1 MWGPWLL
8 GMASA
13 QKAMRFERVGLQP
26 FTPRTGLTII
36 ESILMVERAEFVAAS
51 FKWEHILKS
60 PISKRAVFRDMISDV
75 RLDRPN
81 PTIEVLIFYMA
92 YVTNL

>member
-8 GMASA
+8 GMAS

-26 FTPRTGLTII
+26 FIPRTGLAML
-36 ESILMVERAEFVAAS
+36 ESILMVERAEFVAAC

-60 PISKRAVFRDMISDV
+60 PISKRAVFKDMISDV

-92 YVTNL
+92 YVNKL